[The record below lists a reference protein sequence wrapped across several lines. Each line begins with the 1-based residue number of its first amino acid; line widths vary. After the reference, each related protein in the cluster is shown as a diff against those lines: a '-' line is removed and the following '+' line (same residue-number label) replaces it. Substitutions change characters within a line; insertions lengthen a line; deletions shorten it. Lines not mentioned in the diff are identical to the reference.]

1 MGLLFVKI
9 NKSFILFALFLS
21 SLQAR
26 VENVEFVAKEV
37 HKEGS
42 IVTATGDVLVY
53 SPSYLISAKR
63 AKYDEKN
70 EIVELFENV
79 SILRNN
85 EEATNSNYAKINLKT
100 NEITTDNAFAMHQN
114 KELWIASE
122 QFCSSDARIDTSK
135 SIVSSCNVDEPDWHI
150 EYKDGYLD
158 KQKKYLHIYNPV
170 FYGNLPFVGNTPLF
184 YLPYFGFSTDKTRRT
199 GFLTPNIAFSK
210 SEGLFFEQPFYIA
223 EYNEWDLELNPQIRT
238 NRGAGLYATFRFA
251 DSPYSS
257 GYIRTGLFK
266 DSKKYQDENS
276 LKYSTHTGVEVEY
289 DRDKLAKYLVNG
301 DYGEGLYVRF
311 KHLNDF
317 DYLNLRENGNSAY
330 DSLVHSKINYFVN
343 TKEHYFGIYA
353 DYYINTAKI
362 ATKYGNKDTLQELPT
377 LQYHSY
383 LDSFLS
389 KNLTYSLDV
398 KYHNYTRKIGTKAQQ
413 FELNL
418 PVGLNFTLPND
429 WANLSYTHNLYAT
442 HISYQKSFE
451 LDKNGFMRDK
461 NNEKYARS
469 WSEIALSS
477 DLARAY
483 DVFGGLFHT
492 MNLKL
497 SYIQPGYKYGEIA
510 ERLYAFDKD
519 ESEENFV
526 EQLDEKYQRQTL
538 NAGIIQYLF
547 NSDNKKI
554 LRHSLNTSYYTNKG
568 RFATTDNRLDLYFDY
583 FTAFSKL
590 TYDHEKKRLISA
602 QNGIAT
608 TYNKLYFDI
617 RDSYDVKFDD
627 FNIKSKSHFLQTSA
641 HYTFPKDI
649 RVFGSYAY
657 DYVEKYT
664 KMWQIGIS
672 QYRKC
677 WNYGI
682 YFRRNTDP
690 INTSYGPEPK
700 TKNSVMVF
708 FAFYP
713 FGDFNYDFSLK
724 SKDVMY

>member
-100 NEITTDNAFAMHQN
+100 NEITTDNTFAMHQN

-257 GYIRTGLFK
+257 GYIRTGFFK
-266 DSKKYQDENS
+266 DSKKYQDKNS

-301 DYGEGLYVRF
+301 DYSEGLYVRF
-311 KHLNDF
+311 KQLNDF

-418 PVGLNFTLPND
+418 PVGLNFTLPNG
-429 WANLSYTHNLYAT
+429 WANLSYTHNLYAS

-483 DVFGGLFHT
+483 DGGLFHT

>member
-1 MGLLFVKI
+1 MKI

-37 HKEGS
+37 HKVGD

-70 EIVELFENV
+70 EVVELFENV

-100 NEITTDNAFAMHQN
+100 NEITTDNTFAMHQN

-135 SIVSSCNVDEPDWHI
+135 SIVSSCNVGDPDWHI

-199 GFLTPNIAFSK
+199 GFLTPKISFSK

-257 GYIRTGLFK
+257 GYIRTGFFK
-266 DSKKYQDENS
+266 DSKKYQDKNS
-276 LKYSTHTGVEVEY
+276 LKYSTHTGAELEY

-301 DYGEGLYVRF
+301 DYSEGLYVRF
-311 KHLNDF
+311 KQLNDF

-418 PVGLNFTLPND
+418 PVGLNFTLPNG
-429 WANLSYTHNLYAT
+429 WANLSYTHNFYAS
-442 HISYQKSFE
+442 HINYQKSFE
-451 LDKNGFMRDK
+451 LDKSGFMRDK
-461 NNEKYARS
+461 KNEKYARS
-469 WSEIALSS
+469 WSEISLSS

-483 DVFGGLFHT
+483 DGGIFHT

-510 ERLYAFDKD
+510 ERLYSFDKD

-526 EQLDEKYQRQTL
+526 EQLDKKYQRQTL

-590 TYDHEKKRLISA
+590 TYDHEKKKLTSA

-627 FNIKSKSHFLQTSA
+627 LNIKSKSHFLQTSA

-690 INTSYGPEPK
+690 INTSNGPEPK

>member
-1 MGLLFVKI
+1 MKI

-70 EIVELFENV
+70 EVVELFENV

-100 NEITTDNAFAMHQN
+100 NEIITDNAFAMHQS

-257 GYIRTGLFK
+257 GYIRTGFFK
-266 DSKKYQDENS
+266 DSKKYQDKNS

-418 PVGLNFTLPND
+418 PVGLNFTLPGE
-429 WANLSYTHNLYAT
+429 WANLSYTHNLYAS

-451 LDKNGFMRDK
+451 LDKNGFMRNK

-483 DVFGGLFHT
+483 DVFSGLFHT

-526 EQLDEKYQRQTL
+526 ERLDEKYQRQTL
-538 NAGIIQYLF
+538 NAGVIQYLF

-590 TYDHEKKRLISA
+590 TYDHKKKEANLCAKWYSC
-602 QNGIAT
+602 
-608 TYNKLYFDI
+608 YL
-617 RDSYDVKFDD
+617 
-627 FNIKSKSHFLQTSA
+627 
-641 HYTFPKDI
+641 
-649 RVFGSYAY
+649 
-657 DYVEKYT
+657 
-664 KMWQIGIS
+664 
-672 QYRKC
+672 
-677 WNYGI
+677 
-682 YFRRNTDP
+682 
-690 INTSYGPEPK
+690 
-700 TKNSVMVF
+700 
-708 FAFYP
+708 
-713 FGDFNYDFSLK
+713 
-724 SKDVMY
+724 

>member
-1 MGLLFVKI
+1 MKI

-42 IVTATGDVLVY
+42 IVSATGDVLVY

-238 NRGAGLYATFRFA
+238 NRGVGLYATFRFA

-257 GYIRTGLFK
+257 GYIRTGFFK
-266 DSKKYQDENS
+266 DSKKYQDKNS

-289 DRDKLAKYLVNG
+289 DRDKLTKYLVDG

-398 KYHNYTRKIGTKAQQ
+398 KFHNYTRKIGTKAQQ

-429 WANLSYTHNLYAT
+429 WANLSYTHNLYAS

-526 EQLDEKYQRQTL
+526 ERLDEKYQRQTL
-538 NAGIIQYLF
+538 NAGVIQYLF

-583 FTAFSKL
+583 FNTFSKL
-590 TYDHEKKRLISA
+590 TYDHEKKKLISA

-627 FNIKSKSHFLQTSA
+627 LNIKSKSHFLQTSA

-677 WNYGI
+677 WNY
-682 YFRRNTDP
+682 
-690 INTSYGPEPK
+690 
-700 TKNSVMVF
+700 
-708 FAFYP
+708 
-713 FGDFNYDFSLK
+713 
-724 SKDVMY
+724 

>member
-42 IVTATGDVLVY
+42 IVIATGDVLVY

-135 SIVSSCNVDEPDWHI
+135 SIVSSCNVGDPDWHI

-257 GYIRTGLFK
+257 GYIRTGFFK
-266 DSKKYQDENS
+266 DSKKYQDKNS
-276 LKYSTHTGVEVEY
+276 LKYSTHTGAELEY

-311 KHLNDF
+311 KQLNDF

-418 PVGLNFTLPND
+418 PVGLNFTLPGE
-429 WANLSYTHNLYAT
+429 WANLSYTHNLYAS

-461 NNEKYARS
+461 KNEKYARS

-483 DVFGGLFHT
+483 NGGLFHT

-526 EQLDEKYQRQTL
+526 EQLDKKYQRQTL

-627 FNIKSKSHFLQTSA
+627 LDIKSKSHFLQTSA
-641 HYTFPKDI
+641 HYTFPRDI

-690 INTSYGPEPK
+690 INTSNGPEPK

>member
-1 MGLLFVKI
+1 MKI

-37 HKEGS
+37 HKVGD

-100 NEITTDNAFAMHQN
+100 NEITTDNTFAMHQN

-135 SIVSSCNVDEPDWHI
+135 SIVSSCNVGDPDWHI
-150 EYKDGYLD
+150 KYKDGYLD

-199 GFLTPNIAFSK
+199 GFLTPKIAFSK

-223 EYNEWDLELNPQIRT
+223 QYNEWDLELNPQIRT

-257 GYIRTGLFK
+257 GYIRTGFFK
-266 DSKKYQDENS
+266 DSKKYQDKNS

-418 PVGLNFTLPND
+418 PVGLNFTLPNG
-429 WANLSYTHNLYAT
+429 WANLSYTHNLYAS

-451 LDKNGFMRDK
+451 LDKDGFMRDK
-461 NNEKYARS
+461 KNEKYARS

-483 DVFGGLFHT
+483 DAGLFHT

-497 SYIQPGYKYGEIA
+497 SYIQPGYKYAEIA

-526 EQLDEKYQRQTL
+526 EQLDEQYQRQTL
-538 NAGIIQYLF
+538 NAGIIQYFF

-583 FTAFSKL
+583 FNTFSKL
-590 TYDHEKKRLISA
+590 TYDHEKKKLISA

-627 FNIKSKSHFLQTSA
+627 LNIKSKSHFLQTSA

-649 RVFGSYAY
+649 RVFGAYAY

-690 INTSYGPEPK
+690 INTSNGPEPK

-713 FGDFNYDFSLK
+713 FGDFNYDFSLE

>member
-1 MGLLFVKI
+1 MKI

-21 SLQAR
+21 SLYAR

-37 HKEGS
+37 HKVGD
-42 IVTATGDVLVY
+42 IVEATGDVLVY

-70 EIVELFENV
+70 EVVELFENV

-100 NEITTDNAFAMHQN
+100 NEITTDNVFVMHQN

-135 SIVSSCNVDEPDWHI
+135 SIVSSCNVGEPDWHI

-199 GFLTPNIAFSK
+199 GFLTPRISFSK

-238 NRGAGLYATFRFA
+238 NRGVGLYATFRFA

-257 GYIRTGLFK
+257 GYIRTGFFK
-266 DSKKYQDENS
+266 DSKKYQDKNS

-301 DYGEGLYVRF
+301 DYNEGLYVRF

-330 DSLVHSKINYFVN
+330 DSLVNSKINYFVN

-418 PVGLNFTLPND
+418 PVGLNFTLPGG
-429 WANLSYTHNLYAT
+429 WVNLSYTHNLYAT

-451 LDKNGFMRDK
+451 LDKSGFMRDK
-461 NNEKYARS
+461 KNEKYARS
-469 WSEIALSS
+469 WSEIALTS

-483 DVFGGLFHT
+483 DAFGGLFHT

-497 SYIQPGYKYGEIA
+497 SYIQPGYKHGEIA

-538 NAGIIQYLF
+538 NAGIIQYFF

-554 LRHSLNTSYYTNKG
+554 LKHSLNTSYYTNKG
-568 RFATTDNRLDLYFDY
+568 RFATTDNRLICILIILAYL
-583 FTAFSKL
+583 ASLL
-590 TYDHEKKRLISA
+590 TTMKKRS
-602 QNGIAT
+602 
-608 TYNKLYFDI
+608 
-617 RDSYDVKFDD
+617 
-627 FNIKSKSHFLQTSA
+627 
-641 HYTFPKDI
+641 
-649 RVFGSYAY
+649 
-657 DYVEKYT
+657 
-664 KMWQIGIS
+664 
-672 QYRKC
+672 
-677 WNYGI
+677 
-682 YFRRNTDP
+682 
-690 INTSYGPEPK
+690 
-700 TKNSVMVF
+700 
-708 FAFYP
+708 
-713 FGDFNYDFSLK
+713 
-724 SKDVMY
+724 

>member
-70 EIVELFENV
+70 EVVELFENV

-100 NEITTDNAFAMHQN
+100 NEITTDNAFAMHQS

-257 GYIRTGLFK
+257 GYIRTGFFK
-266 DSKKYQDENS
+266 DSKKYQDKNS

-418 PVGLNFTLPND
+418 PVGLNFTLPNG
-429 WANLSYTHNLYAT
+429 WANLSYTHNLYAS

-526 EQLDEKYQRQTL
+526 ERLDEKYQRQTL

-602 QNGIAT
+602 QNGIAA

-677 WNYGI
+677 
-682 YFRRNTDP
+682 
-690 INTSYGPEPK
+690 
-700 TKNSVMVF
+700 
-708 FAFYP
+708 
-713 FGDFNYDFSLK
+713 
-724 SKDVMY
+724 

>member
-1 MGLLFVKI
+1 MKI

-70 EIVELFENV
+70 EVVELFENV

-257 GYIRTGLFK
+257 GYIRTGFFK
-266 DSKKYQDENS
+266 DSKKYQDKNS
-276 LKYSTHTGVEVEY
+276 LKYSTHTGAELEY

-301 DYGEGLYVRF
+301 DYSEGLYVRF
-311 KHLNDF
+311 KQLNDF

-418 PVGLNFTLPND
+418 PVGLNFTLPGD
-429 WANLSYTHNLYAT
+429 WANLSYTHNLYAS

-461 NNEKYARS
+461 KNEKYARS

-483 DVFGGLFHT
+483 DGGLFHT

-526 EQLDEKYQRQTL
+526 EQLDKKYQRQTL

-590 TYDHEKKRLISA
+590 TYDHEKKKLISA
-602 QNGIAT
+602 QNGIAI

-627 FNIKSKSHFLQTSA
+627 LNIKSKSHFLQTSA

-690 INTSYGPEPK
+690 INTSNGPEPK

-713 FGDFNYDFSLK
+713 FGDFDYDFSLK

>member
-37 HKEGS
+37 HKVGD

-257 GYIRTGLFK
+257 GYIRTGFFK
-266 DSKKYQDENS
+266 DSKKYQDKNS
-276 LKYSTHTGVEVEY
+276 LKYSTHTGAELEY

-418 PVGLNFTLPND
+418 PVGLNFTLPGE
-429 WANLSYTHNLYAT
+429 WANLSYTHNLYAS

-461 NNEKYARS
+461 KNEKYARS

-483 DVFGGLFHT
+483 DGLFHT

-526 EQLDEKYQRQTL
+526 ERLDEKYQRQTL

-590 TYDHEKKRLISA
+590 TYDHEKKKLISA

-690 INTSYGPEPK
+690 INTSNGPEPK

>member
-1 MGLLFVKI
+1 MKI

-37 HKEGS
+37 HKVGD
-42 IVTATGDVLVY
+42 IVTATGNVLVY

-70 EIVELFENV
+70 EVVELFENV

-100 NEITTDNAFAMHQN
+100 NEITTDNTFAMHQN

-199 GFLTPNIAFSK
+199 GFLTPKISFSK

-238 NRGAGLYATFRFA
+238 NRGVGLYATFRFA

-257 GYIRTGLFK
+257 GYIRTGFFK
-266 DSKKYQDENS
+266 DSKKYQDKNS
-276 LKYSTHTGVEVEY
+276 LKYSTHTGAELEY

-301 DYGEGLYVRF
+301 DYSEGLYVRF
-311 KHLNDF
+311 KQLNDF

-389 KNLTYSLDV
+389 KNLTYSLDI

-418 PVGLNFTLPND
+418 PVGLNFTLPSG
-429 WANLSYTHNLYAT
+429 WANLSYTHNLYAS

-451 LDKNGFMRDK
+451 LDKKGFMRDK
-461 NNEKYARS
+461 KNEKYARS

-483 DVFGGLFHT
+483 DGGLFHA

-510 ERLYAFDKD
+510 ERLYSFDKD

-526 EQLDEKYQRQTL
+526 EQLDKKYQRQTL

-583 FTAFSKL
+583 FNAFSKL

-627 FNIKSKSHFLQTSA
+627 LNIKSKSHFLQTSA

-690 INTSYGPEPK
+690 INTSTGPEPK

-713 FGDFNYDFSLK
+713 FGDFNYDFLLK

>member
-70 EIVELFENV
+70 EVVELFENV

-100 NEITTDNAFAMHQN
+100 NEITTDNTFAMHQN

-199 GFLTPNIAFSK
+199 GFLTPKISFSK

-257 GYIRTGLFK
+257 GYIRTGFFK
-266 DSKKYQDENS
+266 DSKKYQDKNS
-276 LKYSTHTGVEVEY
+276 LKYSTHTGAELEY

-311 KHLNDF
+311 KQLNDF

-418 PVGLNFTLPND
+418 PVGLNFTLPNG
-429 WANLSYTHNLYAT
+429 WANLSYTHNLYAS

-451 LDKNGFMRDK
+451 LDKDGFMRDK
-461 NNEKYARS
+461 KNEKYARS

-483 DVFGGLFHT
+483 DGGLFHT

-526 EQLDEKYQRQTL
+526 EQLDKKYQRQTL

-590 TYDHEKKRLISA
+590 TYDHEKKKLISA

-627 FNIKSKSHFLQTSA
+627 LNIKSKSHFLQTSA

-690 INTSYGPEPK
+690 INTSNGPEPK

>member
-1 MGLLFVKI
+1 MKI

-42 IVTATGDVLVY
+42 IVSATGDVLVY

-257 GYIRTGLFK
+257 GYIRTGFFK
-266 DSKKYQDENS
+266 DSKKYQDKNS

-418 PVGLNFTLPND
+418 PVGLNFTLPNG
-429 WANLSYTHNLYAT
+429 WANLSYTHNFYAS

-451 LDKNGFMRDK
+451 LDKSGFMRDK
-461 NNEKYARS
+461 KNEKYARS

-483 DVFGGLFHT
+483 DGGLFHT

-526 EQLDEKYQRQTL
+526 ERLDEKYQRQTL

-590 TYDHEKKRLISA
+590 TYDHEKKKLISA

-627 FNIKSKSHFLQTSA
+627 LNIKSKSHFLQTSA

-690 INTSYGPEPK
+690 INTSNGPEPK

>member
-1 MGLLFVKI
+1 MKI

-257 GYIRTGLFK
+257 GYIRTGFFK
-266 DSKKYQDENS
+266 DSKKYQDKNS
-276 LKYSTHTGVEVEY
+276 LKYSTHTGIEVEY

-418 PVGLNFTLPND
+418 PVGLNFTLPNG
-429 WANLSYTHNLYAT
+429 WANLSYTHNLYAS

-590 TYDHEKKRLISA
+590 TYDHEKKKLISA
-602 QNGIAT
+602 QNGIAA

-627 FNIKSKSHFLQTSA
+627 
-641 HYTFPKDI
+641 
-649 RVFGSYAY
+649 
-657 DYVEKYT
+657 
-664 KMWQIGIS
+664 
-672 QYRKC
+672 
-677 WNYGI
+677 
-682 YFRRNTDP
+682 
-690 INTSYGPEPK
+690 
-700 TKNSVMVF
+700 
-708 FAFYP
+708 
-713 FGDFNYDFSLK
+713 
-724 SKDVMY
+724 

>member
-9 NKSFILFALFLS
+9 NRFFILFALFLS
-21 SLQAR
+21 SSYAR
-26 VENVEFVAKEV
+26 VENVEFVAKEI
-37 HKEGS
+37 HKEGD
-42 IVTATGDVLVY
+42 IVAATGDVLVY

-70 EIVELFENV
+70 EVVELFENV

-85 EEATNSNYAKINLKT
+85 QEATNSNYAKINLKT
-100 NEITTDNAFAMHQN
+100 NEITTDNTFAMHQN

-122 QFCSSDARIDTSK
+122 QLCSSDARIDTSK
-135 SIVSSCNVDEPDWHI
+135 SIVSSCNVGDPDWHI

-199 GFLTPNIAFSK
+199 GFLTPKISFSK

-257 GYIRTGLFK
+257 GYIRTGFFK
-266 DSKKYQDENS
+266 DSKKYQDKNS
-276 LKYSTHTGVEVEY
+276 LKYSTHIGVEAEY
-289 DRDKLAKYLVNG
+289 DRDKLVKYLVNG
-301 DYGEGLYVRF
+301 DYSEGLYVRF
-311 KHLNDF
+311 KQLNDF

-418 PVGLNFTLPND
+418 PVGLNFTLPNG
-429 WANLSYTHNLYAT
+429 WANLSYTHNLYAA

-451 LDKNGFMRDK
+451 LDKKGFMRDK

-483 DVFGGLFHT
+483 DAFGGLFHT

-526 EQLDEKYQRQTL
+526 EQLDKKYQRQTL
-538 NAGIIQYLF
+538 NAGIIQHLF

-583 FTAFSKL
+583 FSVFSKL
-590 TYDHEKKRLISA
+590 TYDHEKKKLTSA

-627 FNIKSKSHFLQTSA
+627 LNIKSKSHFLQTSA

-690 INTSYGPEPK
+690 INTSTGPEPK

-713 FGDFNYDFSLK
+713 FGDFDYDFSLK

>member
-1 MGLLFVKI
+1 MKI

-37 HKEGS
+37 HKVGD

-70 EIVELFENV
+70 EVVELFENV

-100 NEITTDNAFAMHQN
+100 NEITTDNTFAMHQN

-135 SIVSSCNVDEPDWHI
+135 SIVSSCNVGDPDWHI

-199 GFLTPNIAFSK
+199 GFLTPKISFSK

-257 GYIRTGLFK
+257 GYIRTGFFK
-266 DSKKYQDENS
+266 DSKKYQDKNS
-276 LKYSTHTGVEVEY
+276 LKYSTHIGVEAEY

-301 DYGEGLYVRF
+301 DYSEGLYVRF
-311 KHLNDF
+311 KQLNDF

-418 PVGLNFTLPND
+418 PVGLNFTLPNG
-429 WANLSYTHNLYAT
+429 WANLSYTHNLYAS

-451 LDKNGFMRDK
+451 LDKKGFMRDK

-483 DVFGGLFHT
+483 DAFGGLFHT
-492 MNLKL
+492 MNLKF
-497 SYIQPGYKYGEIA
+497 SYIQPGYKHGEIA
-510 ERLYAFDKD
+510 ERLYSFDKD

-526 EQLDEKYQRQTL
+526 EQLDKKYQRQTL

-568 RFATTDNRLDLYFDY
+568 RFATTD
-583 FTAFSKL
+583 
-590 TYDHEKKRLISA
+590 
-602 QNGIAT
+602 
-608 TYNKLYFDI
+608 
-617 RDSYDVKFDD
+617 
-627 FNIKSKSHFLQTSA
+627 
-641 HYTFPKDI
+641 
-649 RVFGSYAY
+649 
-657 DYVEKYT
+657 
-664 KMWQIGIS
+664 
-672 QYRKC
+672 
-677 WNYGI
+677 
-682 YFRRNTDP
+682 
-690 INTSYGPEPK
+690 
-700 TKNSVMVF
+700 
-708 FAFYP
+708 
-713 FGDFNYDFSLK
+713 
-724 SKDVMY
+724 

>member
-1 MGLLFVKI
+1 
-9 NKSFILFALFLS
+9 
-21 SLQAR
+21 
-26 VENVEFVAKEV
+26 
-37 HKEGS
+37 
-42 IVTATGDVLVY
+42 
-53 SPSYLISAKR
+53 
-63 AKYDEKN
+63 
-70 EIVELFENV
+70 
-79 SILRNN
+79 
-85 EEATNSNYAKINLKT
+85 
-100 NEITTDNAFAMHQN
+100 
-114 KELWIASE
+114 
-122 QFCSSDARIDTSK
+122 
-135 SIVSSCNVDEPDWHI
+135 
-150 EYKDGYLD
+150 
-158 KQKKYLHIYNPV
+158 
-170 FYGNLPFVGNTPLF
+170 
-184 YLPYFGFSTDKTRRT
+184 
-199 GFLTPNIAFSK
+199 
-210 SEGLFFEQPFYIA
+210 
-223 EYNEWDLELNPQIRT
+223 
-238 NRGAGLYATFRFA
+238 
-251 DSPYSS
+251 
-257 GYIRTGLFK
+257 
-266 DSKKYQDENS
+266 
-276 LKYSTHTGVEVEY
+276 
-289 DRDKLAKYLVNG
+289 
-301 DYGEGLYVRF
+301 GLYVRF
-311 KHLNDF
+311 KQLNDF
-317 DYLNLRENGNSAY
+317 DYLNLRENGNSSY

-418 PVGLNFTLPND
+418 PVGLNFTLPGD
-429 WANLSYTHNLYAT
+429 WANLSYTHNFYAS
-442 HISYQKSFE
+442 HINYQKSFE
-451 LDKNGFMRDK
+451 LDKSGFMRDK
-461 NNEKYARS
+461 KNEKYARS
-469 WSEIALSS
+469 WSEISLSS

-483 DVFGGLFHT
+483 DGGIFHT

-526 EQLDEKYQRQTL
+526 EQLDKKYQRQTL
-538 NAGIIQYLF
+538 NAGIIQYFF

-583 FTAFSKL
+583 FNAFSKL
-590 TYDHEKKRLISA
+590 TYDHEKKKLISA

-627 FNIKSKSHFLQTSA
+627 LNIKSKSHFLQTSA

-690 INTSYGPEPK
+690 INTSNGPEPK

-713 FGDFNYDFSLK
+713 FGDFDYDFSLK

>member
-70 EIVELFENV
+70 EVVELFENV

-199 GFLTPNIAFSK
+199 GFLTPKISFSK

-257 GYIRTGLFK
+257 GYIRTGFFK
-266 DSKKYQDENS
+266 DSKKYQDKNS

-311 KHLNDF
+311 KQLNDF

-418 PVGLNFTLPND
+418 PVGLNFTLPNG
-429 WANLSYTHNLYAT
+429 WANLSYTHNLYAS

-451 LDKNGFMRDK
+451 LDKDGFMRDK
-461 NNEKYARS
+461 KNEKYARS

-483 DVFGGLFHT
+483 DGGLFHT

-510 ERLYAFDKD
+510 ERLYSFDKD

-526 EQLDEKYQRQTL
+526 EQLDKKYQRQTL

-590 TYDHEKKRLISA
+590 TYDHEKKKLISA

-627 FNIKSKSHFLQTSA
+627 LNIKSKSHFLQTSA

-690 INTSYGPEPK
+690 INTSNGPEPK

>member
-1 MGLLFVKI
+1 MKI

-42 IVTATGDVLVY
+42 IVSATGDVLVY

-199 GFLTPNIAFSK
+199 GFLTPKISFSK

-257 GYIRTGLFK
+257 GYIRTGFFK
-266 DSKKYQDENS
+266 DSKKYQDKNS
-276 LKYSTHTGVEVEY
+276 LKYSTHTGAELEY

-301 DYGEGLYVRF
+301 DYSEGLYVRF
-311 KHLNDF
+311 KQLNDF

-418 PVGLNFTLPND
+418 PVGLNFTLPNG
-429 WANLSYTHNLYAT
+429 WANLSYTHNLYAS

-483 DVFGGLFHT
+483 DGGLFHT

-526 EQLDEKYQRQTL
+526 ERLDEKYQRQTL

-590 TYDHEKKRLISA
+590 TYDHEKKKLISA
-602 QNGIAT
+602 QNGIAA

-690 INTSYGPEPK
+690 INTSNGPEPK

>member
-1 MGLLFVKI
+1 MKI

-70 EIVELFENV
+70 EVVELFENV

-100 NEITTDNAFAMHQN
+100 NEITTDNTFAMHQN

-122 QFCSSDARIDTSK
+122 QFCSNDARIDTSK

-257 GYIRTGLFK
+257 GYIRTGFFK
-266 DSKKYQDENS
+266 DSKKYQDKNS

-311 KHLNDF
+311 KQLNDF

-418 PVGLNFTLPND
+418 PVGLNFTLPNG
-429 WANLSYTHNLYAT
+429 WANLSYTHNLYAS

-526 EQLDEKYQRQTL
+526 ERLDEKYQRQTL

-590 TYDHEKKRLISA
+590 TYDHEKKKLISA

-627 FNIKSKSHFLQTSA
+627 LNIKSK
-641 HYTFPKDI
+641 
-649 RVFGSYAY
+649 
-657 DYVEKYT
+657 
-664 KMWQIGIS
+664 
-672 QYRKC
+672 
-677 WNYGI
+677 
-682 YFRRNTDP
+682 
-690 INTSYGPEPK
+690 
-700 TKNSVMVF
+700 
-708 FAFYP
+708 
-713 FGDFNYDFSLK
+713 
-724 SKDVMY
+724 

>member
-1 MGLLFVKI
+1 MKI

-100 NEITTDNAFAMHQN
+100 NEITTDNAFAMHQS

-257 GYIRTGLFK
+257 GYIRTGFFK
-266 DSKKYQDENS
+266 DSKKYQDKNS
-276 LKYSTHTGVEVEY
+276 LKYSTHTGAELEY

-301 DYGEGLYVRF
+301 DYSEGLYVRF
-311 KHLNDF
+311 KQLNDF

-418 PVGLNFTLPND
+418 PVGLNFTLPNG
-429 WANLSYTHNLYAT
+429 WANLSYTHNFYAS

-526 EQLDEKYQRQTL
+526 ERLDEKYQRQTL

-583 FTAFSKL
+583 FNTFSKL
-590 TYDHEKKRLISA
+590 TYDHEKKKLISA

-690 INTSYGPEPK
+690 INTSTGPEPK

>member
-1 MGLLFVKI
+1 MKI

-257 GYIRTGLFK
+257 GYIRTGFFK
-266 DSKKYQDENS
+266 DSKKYQDKNS

-311 KHLNDF
+311 KQLNDF

-418 PVGLNFTLPND
+418 PVGLNFTLPGE
-429 WANLSYTHNLYAT
+429 WANLSYTHNLYAS

-461 NNEKYARS
+461 KNEKYARS

-483 DVFGGLFHT
+483 NGGLFHT

-526 EQLDEKYQRQTL
+526 EQLDKKYQRQTL

-554 LRHSLNTSYYTNKG
+554 LRHSLNASYYTNKG

-602 QNGIAT
+602 QNGIAA

-627 FNIKSKSHFLQTSA
+627 LNIKSKSHFLQTSA

-690 INTSYGPEPK
+690 INTSNGPEPK

>member
-1 MGLLFVKI
+1 MKI

-100 NEITTDNAFAMHQN
+100 NEITTDNTFAMHQN

-257 GYIRTGLFK
+257 GYIRTGFFK
-266 DSKKYQDENS
+266 DSKKYQDKNS

-418 PVGLNFTLPND
+418 PVGLNFTLPNG
-429 WANLSYTHNLYAT
+429 WANLSYTHNLYAS

-510 ERLYAFDKD
+510 ERLYSFDKD

-583 FTAFSKL
+583 FNAFSKL
-590 TYDHEKKRLISA
+590 TYDHEKKKLISA

-617 RDSYDVKFDD
+617 RDSYDVKVDD
-627 FNIKSKSHFLQTSA
+627 FNIKSKTHFLQT
-641 HYTFPKDI
+641 
-649 RVFGSYAY
+649 
-657 DYVEKYT
+657 
-664 KMWQIGIS
+664 
-672 QYRKC
+672 
-677 WNYGI
+677 
-682 YFRRNTDP
+682 
-690 INTSYGPEPK
+690 
-700 TKNSVMVF
+700 F
-708 FAFYP
+708 FLF
-713 FGDFNYDFSLK
+713 
-724 SKDVMY
+724 

>member
-199 GFLTPNIAFSK
+199 GFLTPKISFSK

-257 GYIRTGLFK
+257 GYIRTGFFK
-266 DSKKYQDENS
+266 DSKKYQDKNS

-418 PVGLNFTLPND
+418 PVGLNFTLPSD
-429 WANLSYTHNLYAT
+429 WANLSYTHNFYAS
-442 HISYQKSFE
+442 HINYQKSFE
-451 LDKNGFMRDK
+451 LDKSGFMRDK
-461 NNEKYARS
+461 KNEKYARS

-483 DVFGGLFHT
+483 DGGLFHT

-526 EQLDEKYQRQTL
+526 ERLDEKYQRQTL

-590 TYDHEKKRLISA
+590 TYDHEKKKLISA

-690 INTSYGPEPK
+690 INTSNGPEPK

>member
-1 MGLLFVKI
+1 M
-9 NKSFILFALFLS
+9 
-21 SLQAR
+21 
-26 VENVEFVAKEV
+26 
-37 HKEGS
+37 
-42 IVTATGDVLVY
+42 
-53 SPSYLISAKR
+53 
-63 AKYDEKN
+63 
-70 EIVELFENV
+70 
-79 SILRNN
+79 
-85 EEATNSNYAKINLKT
+85 
-100 NEITTDNAFAMHQN
+100 
-114 KELWIASE
+114 
-122 QFCSSDARIDTSK
+122 
-135 SIVSSCNVDEPDWHI
+135 
-150 EYKDGYLD
+150 
-158 KQKKYLHIYNPV
+158 
-170 FYGNLPFVGNTPLF
+170 
-184 YLPYFGFSTDKTRRT
+184 
-199 GFLTPNIAFSK
+199 
-210 SEGLFFEQPFYIA
+210 FFEQPFYIA

-257 GYIRTGLFK
+257 GYIRTGFFK
-266 DSKKYQDENS
+266 DSKKYQDKNS
-276 LKYSTHTGVEVEY
+276 LKYSTHTGVEAEY

-301 DYGEGLYVRF
+301 DYSEGLYVRF
-311 KHLNDF
+311 KQLNDF

-418 PVGLNFTLPND
+418 PVGLNFALPGE
-429 WANLSYTHNLYAT
+429 WANLSYTHNLYAS

-451 LDKNGFMRDK
+451 LDKDGFMRDK
-461 NNEKYARS
+461 KNEKYARS

-483 DVFGGLFHT
+483 DGGLFHT

-510 ERLYAFDKD
+510 ERLYSFDKD

-526 EQLDEKYQRQTL
+526 EQLDKKYQRQTL

-583 FTAFSKL
+583 FNAFSKL
-590 TYDHEKKRLISA
+590 TYDHEKKKLISA

-657 DYVEKYT
+657 DYV
-664 KMWQIGIS
+664 
-672 QYRKC
+672 
-677 WNYGI
+677 
-682 YFRRNTDP
+682 
-690 INTSYGPEPK
+690 
-700 TKNSVMVF
+700 
-708 FAFYP
+708 
-713 FGDFNYDFSLK
+713 
-724 SKDVMY
+724 

>member
-53 SPSYLISAKR
+53 SPSYLVSAKR

-100 NEITTDNAFAMHQN
+100 NEITTDDAFAMHQN

-257 GYIRTGLFK
+257 GYIRTGFFK
-266 DSKKYQDENS
+266 DSKKYQDKNS

-301 DYGEGLYVRF
+301 DYSEGLYVRF

-418 PVGLNFTLPND
+418 PVGLNFTLPNG
-429 WANLSYTHNLYAT
+429 WANLSYTHNLYAS

-483 DVFGGLFHT
+483 NGGLFHT

-602 QNGIAT
+602 QNGIAA

-627 FNIKSKSHFLQTSA
+627 LNIKSK
-641 HYTFPKDI
+641 
-649 RVFGSYAY
+649 
-657 DYVEKYT
+657 
-664 KMWQIGIS
+664 
-672 QYRKC
+672 
-677 WNYGI
+677 
-682 YFRRNTDP
+682 
-690 INTSYGPEPK
+690 
-700 TKNSVMVF
+700 
-708 FAFYP
+708 
-713 FGDFNYDFSLK
+713 
-724 SKDVMY
+724 